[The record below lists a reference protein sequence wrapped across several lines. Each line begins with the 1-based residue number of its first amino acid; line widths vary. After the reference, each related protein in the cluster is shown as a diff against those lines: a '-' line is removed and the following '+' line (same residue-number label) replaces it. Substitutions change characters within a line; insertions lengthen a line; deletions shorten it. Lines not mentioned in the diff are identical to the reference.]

1 LIFLRE
7 VKRNKWRVIMVC
19 QTSSNNYVF
28 KLSDDMLSFMAK
40 LLTQLL
46 IFFLLKKNHKIM

>member
-1 LIFLRE
+1 
-7 VKRNKWRVIMVC
+7 MVC